1 MSLHHRLLAL
11 IPLVFIASAAQAGR
25 LVDLQVVDRE
35 SGSNLQQYPHR
46 SETFVA
52 GAPGHRYAVRLVN
65 RSNERVLAVLSVDG
79 VNAISGQTAATQQ
92 TGYVLD
98 PYESTEVAGWRKN
111 MNEIAAFEFTTLSE
125 SYAAQTGRPGNVGV
139 IGLAVFRERV
149 TRPPVYRNKVD
160 KDRAEGEAKRAPE
173 MPAAAPPA
181 STAGAGAADSMA
193 RRESAPVQESL
204 GTGHGDREDSNAT
217 YTSFQRA
224 SDKPYEVV
232 AVRYDSYR
240 NLVARGVIP
249 RNRPHPRPGQPDPF
263 PGNFTP
269 DPPNR

>member
-11 IPLVFIASAAQAGR
+11 LPLVFAASTAQAGR

-35 SGSNLQQYPHR
+35 SGANLQQYPHR
-46 SETFVA
+46 GDTFVA

-79 VNAISGQTAATQQ
+79 VNAISGETAATQQ

-139 IGLAVFRERV
+139 IGLAVFRERPV
-149 TRPPVYRNKVD
+149 RPPVYRNKVD
-160 KDRAEGEAKRAPE
+160 KSSTEGEAKRAPE
-173 MPAAAPPA
+173 MPAAAPSA
-181 STAGAGAADSMA
+181 SAGGAADSMA

-217 YTSFQRA
+217 YTSFERI

-249 RNRPHPRPGQPDPF
+249 RNRPRPGQPDPF

-269 DPPNR
+269 DPPRR

>member
-11 IPLVFIASAAQAGR
+11 LPLVFAASAAQAGR
-25 LVDLQVVDRE
+25 LVDLHVVDRE
-35 SGSNLQQYPHR
+35 SGANLRQYPHR
-46 SETFVA
+46 GETFVA

-79 VNAISGQTAATQQ
+79 VNAISGQTAATEQ

-111 MNEIAAFEFTTLSE
+111 MSEIAAFEFTTLSE

-139 IGLAVFRERV
+139 IGLAVFREHV
-149 TRPPVYRNKVD
+149 VRPPIYRNKVD
-160 KDRAEGEAKRAPE
+160 KSSTAGEAKRAPE

-181 STAGAGAADSMA
+181 PTGGAADSMA

-217 YTSFQRA
+217 YTSFQRL

-232 AVRYDSYR
+232 AVRYDSHR

-249 RNRPHPRPGQPDPF
+249 HNHPYPRPGQPDPF